1 MFSNNLTRIIVSLLL
16 VFFVFSA
23 ATDAATTTTY
33 SGVTTTYVGNIRG
46 GVTAAYSGINSS
58 GSAQPGE
65 NVTDTVKTP
74 IPVATVTEKASQT
87 ETGKIPTTPSEKAS
101 GFEVVFGM
109 LAISILWFKLKRR

>member
-46 GVTAAYSGINSS
+46 GVTAAYSGINSN
-58 GSAQPGE
+58 GSAQQGE

-74 IPVATVTEKASQT
+74 ISVATVTEKASQT
-87 ETGKIPTTPSEKAS
+87 ETDEIPSSEKTS
-101 GFEVVFGM
+101 GFEVIFGI
-109 LAISILWFKLKRR
+109 LAISVLWFKLKRR